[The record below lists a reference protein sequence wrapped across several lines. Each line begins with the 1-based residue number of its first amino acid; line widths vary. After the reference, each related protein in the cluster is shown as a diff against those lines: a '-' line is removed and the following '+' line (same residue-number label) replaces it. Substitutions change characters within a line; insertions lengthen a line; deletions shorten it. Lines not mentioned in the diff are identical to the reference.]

1 MSRGQ
6 SSVILCGQPQLP
18 NGSLKSIGN
27 GQPPSLVWAVFFLT
41 RGTVFSCHWLY
52 SFLSLKHFF
61 MIYSEIFWPSL
72 NINVKIS
79 NIWVRA
85 RAVWWVWPETE
96 SQHCYRDRD
105 RQTAVRI
112 SGAITTTQHCW
123 PLIGQLSQHQPLIG
137 QVWTQF
143 NEECFCPDIRS
154 NVTLYTRINWS
165 GTVSLI
171 CVTLT

>member
-27 GQPPSLVWAVFFLT
+27 GQPPSLVWAVFLT

-52 SFLSLKHFF
+52 SSQSIASSLLLTKTLFYDLVK
-61 MIYSEIFWPSL
+61 YSYLLLTFY
-72 NINVKIS
+72 VKIS

-105 RQTAVRI
+105 RQTPVRI
-112 SGAITTTQHCW
+112 SGAITTTLLASDWSVVTILASHW
-123 PLIGQLSQHQPLIG
+123 PGLGS
-137 QVWTQF
+137 V
-143 NEECFCPDIRS
+143 
-154 NVTLYTRINWS
+154 
-165 GTVSLI
+165 
-171 CVTLT
+171 